1 MSERSEK
8 PPGHSSDA
16 GEPQIEASWRANIG
30 AFEQTARSMLA
41 LGGELHAGDWTRA
54 TECPGWSVKDQYSHI
69 LGVERYLLG
78 ETDDGRIRTVA
89 NTELDVEALRGS
101 APERILGEL
110 HGVIDRRVA
119 MLRSGTVDFA
129 EVIDTPFGQRMAYGD
144 FMRFRAFD
152 VWMHEQ
158 DVRRAVARPGNLD
171 GPAAECSRQI
181 ISGALPFVVGKRAA
195 AGPGQ
200 IVVVET
206 SDHRWRVEVGDDR
219 RARLGDG
226 ETEPTVHLRME
237 WETFARLGG
246 GRVQASA
253 ADVEVA
259 GDPDLAGRVLGG
271 MAITP

>member
-1 MSERSEK
+1 MGMNERIDE
-8 PPGHSSDA
+8 H
-16 GEPQIEASWRANIG
+16 ETTWQANVD

-41 LGGELHAGDWTRA
+41 LGGELGADDWA
-54 TECPGWSVKDQYSHI
+54 SVTECPGWSVKDQYSHI

-78 ETDDGRIRTVA
+78 ETDDGLIRTVA
-89 NTELDVEALRGS
+89 NTGLDVEALRGS
-101 APERILGEL
+101 APEKILGDL

-119 MLRSGTVDFA
+119 MLRSGAIDFA
-129 EVIDTPFGQRMAYGD
+129 EEVDTPFQRRMPYGD

-171 GPAAECSRQI
+171 GPAADCSRQI
-181 ISGALPFVVGKRAA
+181 IGGALPFVVGKRAA

-200 IVVVET
+200 SVVVET
-206 SDHRWRVEVGDDR
+206 ARHRWRVEVGDDR
-219 RARLGDG
+219 RARLRDGDA
-226 ETEPTVHLRME
+226 EPTVRLRME

-246 GRVQASA
+246 GRVHGSA

-259 GDPDLAGRVLGG
+259 GDPDLAGRVLAG